1 MKAWLIWVIGIALTV
16 VIGGG
21 LSILVGGFGWVIGA
35 FIGVLVIIMCF
46 KAKTNAEN
54 RELKVYD
61 EY

>member
-16 VIGGG
+16 IIGGG
-21 LSILVGGFGWVIGA
+21 LSFLIGGFGWVMGV
-35 FIGVLVIIMCF
+35 FIGVLVIIMSF

-54 RELKVYD
+54 KDQKVYD